1 MRALADLWV
10 ELSQGS
16 DLDPDLIQPSP
27 ADQPSDVAMACF
39 QLARRQSQPPHLLAQ
54 RIADQLS
61 GRPGLSLVE
70 AVGGYVNLK
79 LDSQLLARRLG
90 AVKITEILPAPDDD
104 RPVVI
109 DYFSPNIAKPVT
121 VGHLRNL
128 LLGRALVNLHRF
140 GGYRVI
146 TDNHI
151 GDWGRNFG
159 LWVVGF
165 LRYSDDQ
172 QLETGGVNELGRVY
186 VKAAQALK
194 EDPALDDEIQSW
206 LLRLQSGDEEA
217 VGYHRRFSLISM
229 GQIDKLL
236 QQFGIEFDH
245 VLGESFYQQQA
256 EELIAQLI
264 DSGQATTQD
273 DGSVIVDLTPVG
285 IDTPLL
291 IRKSNGA
298 HLYASSDIATLQWR
312 EQNWQPQRIIYVVGN
327 EQKFHFRQLFAFN
340 QLVKLAG
347 SELIHYAYGL
357 IEERAAD
364 GGRQKMSSRT
374 GAVGLEEVID
384 QAWATVRQLVKPGLS
399 QDNQGKIVFGALA
412 FLEFSHSHS
421 TNILFD
427 WESVFNLQGYSGPYV
442 QYAVVRLKSILTK
455 SGQSDPQPDFK
466 DYDWQAEHQI
476 LISLLGYNDVLAEAL
491 KEHEPSQIAN
501 HVWQLAR
508 QFNRYYEQTSVLSAE
523 ATVTS
528 SRLWLIDLAARQMS
542 HALGLL
548 GIEVPDEM

>member
-16 DLDPDLIQPSP
+16 DLDPDLIQLSP

-79 LDSQLLARRLG
+79 LDPQLLARRLA

-128 LLGRALVNLHRF
+128 LLGRALANLYRF

-172 QLETGGVNELGRVY
+172 QLAAGGVNELGRVY
-186 VKAAQALK
+186 VEASRTLK
-194 EDPALDDEIQSW
+194 DDPALDDEIQSW
-206 LLRLQSGDEEA
+206 LLRLQAGDEEA
-217 VGYHRRFSLISM
+217 VGYHQRFSRISLER
-229 GQIDKLL
+229 IDKLL
-236 QQFGIEFDH
+236 QQFGIQFDYT
-245 VLGESFYQQQA
+245 LGESFYQQQA
-256 EELIAQLI
+256 EALITQLV
-264 DSGQATTQD
+264 DSGQATAQP
-273 DGSVIVDLTPVG
+273 DGSVIVDLTPAV
-285 IDTPLL
+285 IDIPLL

-312 EQNWQPQRIIYVVGN
+312 EQNWQPQRVIYVVGN

-340 QLVKLAG
+340 QLIGLTKA
-347 SELIHYAYGL
+347 ELIHYAYGL
-357 IEERAAD
+357 IEERAAS

-374 GAVGLEEVID
+374 GAVSLEEVID
-384 QAWATVRQLVKPGLS
+384 QAWTTVRQLVKPNLS
-399 QDNQGKIVFGALA
+399 QTNQGKIVFGALA
-412 FLEFSHSHS
+412 FLEFSHGHS

-427 WESVFNLQGYSGPYV
+427 WESVFNLQGRSGPYV
-442 QYAVVRLKSILTK
+442 QYAVVRLKSILAK
-455 SGQSDPQPDFK
+455 SGITDPQPDFK
-466 DYDWQAEHQI
+466 GYGWQAEHQI
-476 LISLLGYNDVLAEAL
+476 LVRLLGYNDVLVEAL
-491 KEHEPSQIAN
+491 AEHEPSQIAN

-508 QFNRYYEQTSVLSAE
+508 QFNRYYEQTSVLGAE
-523 ATVTS
+523 PTAAA
-528 SRLWLIDLAARQMS
+528 SRLWLLDLAARQMT

-548 GIEVPDEM
+548 GIEVPDGM

>member
-39 QLARRQSQPPHLLAQ
+39 QLARRQSQPPHQLAQ

-79 LDSQLLARRLG
+79 LDPQLLARRLA

-128 LLGRALVNLHRF
+128 LLGRALANLYRF

-146 TDNHI
+146 TDDHI

-165 LRYSDDQ
+165 LRYSDDR
-172 QLETGGVNELGRVY
+172 QLAAGGVNELGRVY
-186 VKAAQALK
+186 VEAARALK
-194 EDPALDDEIQSW
+194 DDPGLDDEIQSW
-206 LLRLQSGDEEA
+206 LLRLQAGDEEA
-217 VGYHRRFSLISM
+217 VDYHQRFSRISLE
-229 GQIDKLL
+229 QIDKLL
-236 QQFGIEFDH
+236 QQFGIQFDYA
-245 VLGESFYQQQA
+245 LGESFYQQQA
-256 EELIAQLI
+256 EALITQLV
-264 DSGQATTQD
+264 DSSQATAQP
-273 DGSVIVDLTPVG
+273 DGSVIVDLASAG
-285 IDTPLL
+285 IEIPLL

-312 EQNWQPQRIIYVVGN
+312 EQNWQPQRVIYVVGN

-340 QLVKLAG
+340 QLVGLTRA
-347 SELIHYAYGL
+347 ELIHYAYGL
-357 IEERAAD
+357 IEERAAT

-374 GAVGLEEVID
+374 GAVSLEEVID
-384 QAWATVRQLVKPGLS
+384 QAWTTVRQLVKPNLS
-399 QDNQGKIVFGALA
+399 QTNQGKIVFGALA
-412 FLEFSHSHS
+412 FLEFSHGHS

-427 WESVFNLQGYSGPYV
+427 WESVFNLQGRSGPYV
-442 QYAVVRLKSILTK
+442 QYAVVRLKSILAK
-455 SGQSDPQPDFK
+455 SGITDPQPDFK
-466 DYDWQAEHQI
+466 GYNWQAEHQI
-476 LISLLGYNDVLAEAL
+476 LVSLLGYNDVLVEAL
-491 KEHEPSQIAN
+491 AEHEPSQIAN

-508 QFNRYYEQTSVLSAE
+508 QFNRYYEQTSVLGAE
-523 ATVTS
+523 PAAAA
-528 SRLWLIDLAARQMS
+528 SRLWLVDLAARQMT